1 MSKDHRRGSNSE
13 ERKMIRTLDNL
24 KLYDELMPAIKAVV
38 AAGGG
43 ADQILRKSEALAAL
57 QLVGSLDS
65 EKDDVRLKASVE
77 ILNRSLGKPVERSVN
92 IYGDISKMNERDI
105 DNQIM
110 KALERSG
117 AHQLIE
123 AAVVERHLPPK
134 VKQSRKP
141 RVPKLINETPDN
153 GSK

>member
-1 MSKDHRRGSNSE
+1 ME
-13 ERKMIRTLDNL
+13 EKRMIRTLDNL

-57 QLVGSLDS
+57 QLVGALDS

-77 ILNRSLGKPVERSVN
+77 ILNRSLGKPVERSVS

-123 AAVVERHLPPK
+123 AAVTERALPK

-141 RVPKLINETPDN
+141 RKAELNINGQDEDPT
-153 GSK
+153 KAE

>member
-1 MSKDHRRGSNSE
+1 MKRYTTNGPEKRMLRS
-13 ERKMIRTLDNL
+13 LDNL
-24 KLYDELMPAIKAVV
+24 KIYDEMMPAIRAVI
-38 AAGGG
+38 AAGGS
-43 ADQILRKSEALAAL
+43 ADQILKKSEAMAAL
-57 QLVGSLDS
+57 QLILALDS
-65 EKDDVRLKASVE
+65 EKDDVKLKASVE

-117 AHQLIE
+117 ATQLIE
-123 AAVVERHLPPK
+123 AAVSERKLPK

-141 RVPKLINETPDN
+141 RVPKLMPDEPIDV
-153 GSK
+153 